1 MVRGGAVFAGIRC
14 LLLVSIE
21 ISTMVCMCP
30 LKQGGSCGMGW
41 ESGSEAGPLLVVVA
55 YSHSA
60 LSVGLRT
67 TPSYSV

>member
-1 MVRGGAVFAGIRC
+1 MHVSVDTGRGGGALRN
-14 LLLVSIE
+14 
-21 ISTMVCMCP
+21 MVV
-30 LKQGGSCGMGW
+30 
-41 ESGSEAGPLLVVVA
+41 SGSEAGPLLVVVA

>member
-1 MVRGGAVFAGIRC
+1 MRHMVV
-14 LLLVSIE
+14 
-21 ISTMVCMCP
+21 
-30 LKQGGSCGMGW
+30 
-41 ESGSEAGPLLVVVA
+41 SGSEAGPLLVVVA